1 MAIYLMPH
9 SRSPRTSHGGQ
20 TYPEKEKVKP
30 AVSQGHW
37 MTNDLETQVLI
48 PEFSMDP
55 CAFKG
60 TGAQLLPLVS
70 SQGGGQFVLRNMP
83 AVTCSSTGCS
93 TAAQVPTQSLTDQG
107 PGARSGAVI
116 SLLDHFRATEGK
128 QDRWGP
134 PVLLH
139 RPFHGSRLKPAEPA
153 QGPRYP
159 PSPLTS
165 ACGTYLWVVCAELIN
180 CTELDQLLI
189 DAERR
194 IPQGTEQALIP
205 RP

>member
-1 MAIYLMPH
+1 MPH

-107 PGARSGAVI
+107 PRGKVWCCNLFTGPLQSNRGQTREMGTTSAAPQTFPRLEAEAGGASTGPSI
-116 SLLDHFRATEGK
+116 SSLTPHLCMWDIPLGSLCRAH
-128 QDRWGP
+128 Q
-134 PVLLH
+134 LH
-139 RPFHGSRLKPAEPA
+139 RTGSASHR
-153 QGPRYP
+153 
-159 PSPLTS
+159 
-165 ACGTYLWVVCAELIN
+165 C
-180 CTELDQLLI
+180 
-189 DAERR
+189 
-194 IPQGTEQALIP
+194 
-205 RP
+205 